1 MTTFDKQRTLAQINR
16 FDEILDVRSPA
27 EYAEDHIPQAA
38 NFPVLDDDERAEVG
52 TVYKQVSPF
61 EAKKRGAAKVAAN
74 IARHLQQH
82 WQARE
87 RNWRPLVY
95 CWRGGTRSAAMVHVL
110 NNIGWHAQQLP
121 GGYKAYRRAV
131 IAAIGECSAALDFR
145 VLCGRTGVGK
155 SRLLEVL
162 REHGEQA
169 LDLESLANHRGSVL
183 GEVGGGEQP
192 PQRWFESLLCREMR
206 GFDPAR
212 PVYVEAESR
221 RIGKV
226 HVPPPLTDAIRN
238 SRCIRIESSLNLRVP
253 FLVSEYRHFLDDPQ
267 RLEQTLSRLA
277 EHAGEARIREWLRRR
292 DAGDITGLVRGLL
305 EQHYDPLYLRSM
317 KRHFTHYDEAAR
329 IELSGIDRRA
339 FADAARAVARAV
351 ARAAAAKGG
360 RGPWPPHPAAGSIAE
375 RPKQSEQKEQH
386 DVADNRNDKHLKN
399 P

>member
-1 MTTFDKQRTLAQINR
+1 VTTFDKQRTLAQISR

-61 EAKKRGAAKVAAN
+61 EARKRGAAKVAAN

-82 WQARE
+82 WQGRE
-87 RNWRPLVY
+87 RDWRPLVY

-110 NNIGWHAQQLP
+110 NNIGWRAQQLP

-131 IAAIGECSAALDFR
+131 IAAIAGRSAALDFR

-169 LDLESLANHRGSVL
+169 LDLEGLAVHRGSVL
-183 GEVGGGEQP
+183 GEVAGGEQP

-206 GFDPAR
+206 ALDPAL

-226 HVPPPLTDAIRN
+226 HVPTPLTDAIRAG
-238 SRCIRIESSLNLRVP
+238 RCIRIEASLDLRVP
-253 FLVSEYRHFLDDPQ
+253 FLVSEYRHFLDDP
-267 RLEQTLSRLA
+267 RLLEQTLSRLA

-317 KRHFTHYDEAAR
+317 KRHFAHYGEAAR
-329 IELSGIDRRA
+329 VELRGIDRRA
-339 FADAARAVARAV
+339 FADAARAVARAT
-351 ARAAAAKGG
+351 ADSG
-360 RGPWPPHPAAGSIAE
+360 RGPWPPHQAAAAVAA
-375 RPKQSEQKEQH
+375 RPNQADPKAQH
-386 DVADNRNDKHLKN
+386 DAAADQHNKH
-399 P
+399 PHTPQ